1 MKTNKN
7 QLRPG
12 CETEPLIGA
21 GFYTRLELGLGLRL
35 LTFKSLVNVH
45 PNVPTTFRRITDA
58 IGWKRVYL
66 FSGFFFFFNPL
77 FSQLVDVKGVVV
89 AAESNEPLIGVNV
102 VLKDTDIGA
111 STDVAGAY
119 KITVN
124 QNLYGNALESG
135 KLIFYCIGYKV
146 QEVELRGRTR
156 VSIAMEPIVTQ
167 LEEVVVT
174 GSAVGRSPKLMSYSV
189 GFLDEAA
196 LNAVPA
202 ANAGAGLQGK
212 VPGLRVNPV
221 SGQPGQGAYFQIRSA
236 DVIANGQQPLL
247 VVDGIFLN
255 GATLA
260 DFNAEDIERIEIL
273 KGSAGTSL
281 YGSQAANGV
290 VQVFTKRGKNLDLGT
305 TRITYRGETGYSES
319 VGRYNLNTFTNR
331 EILDPEGPQPIL
343 GNPSATGIHDTPLPN
358 LQDYQE
364 DVLFRRGA
372 FRTHYLALQGKTA
385 QSNFHTSVQRYN
397 DEGILQNTDGY
408 LRHTFRANMDHRIS
422 EKLELQ
428 VNSMYSTSR
437 QDLLAPASNGPGSY
451 LASALFLTPI
461 FNLDVGNEENGSAF
475 DWDID
480 NTGLGITN
488 PLYDRLN
495 SRQTVR
501 RSRFTGSLGANYYAK
516 EWLTLGYA
524 ATLDHTI
531 NDFEH
536 FVEKG
541 YLSANV
547 PGLFGNL
554 VTAGVQGSSGGGI
567 HKSRQA
573 GNYVTSR
580 ANITIQKQTGKL
592 NAAVR
597 GSFLYEDLTR
607 QYDEAIGEN
616 LAVSGIHSLDN
627 ARSNIAIASEAEEMV
642 GYTGFL
648 IGDVDFKKTYIFSGL
663 IRREGVSLFGPES
676 RWANYHRLST
686 AWRVTETV
694 KLKGIQELKLRAST
708 GTSGIRPAF
717 GQRFETF
724 ELINGT
730 LTKSTLGNEF
740 LKPARSTEIEIGGNI
755 TFLRAF
761 DLEVNYSQI
770 KTDDQILLVPL
781 TGAAG
786 FKGQWRNAGA
796 IDATV
801 YEAALNID
809 FKKLFRI
816 AIPDFRWELMTT
828 FDRTEQMI
836 SRLDIPAYVTGPGLQ
851 QSSLFLIEEG
861 QPFGTMVGEIFARD
875 LSELDEQEG
884 VDPNDYTINPV
895 GYVVR
900 KDQIGTPDERPYKL
914 RDANGNPIVRAIGDI
929 NPDFR
934 MGFAHTL
941 AYKGFQLYALFDWKR
956 GGDVYNL
963 TKQWLYRDDRSG
975 DVSQYPDV
983 TAGFYGSEGLYNVL
997 VANNH
1002 FVEDGTF
1009 FMLREAAISFT
1020 IRQGLFGNF
1029 IKSMRLSL
1037 IGRNLFT
1044 VTDYSGL
1051 HPDVS
1056 AAPRDENL
1064 LTNRFQNAPGSDAQT
1079 PNGDPN
1085 LFAVDAFN
1093 YPLARTLTFGLQLT
1107 F

>member
-1 MKTNKN
+1 MLKK
-7 QLRPG
+7 LL
-12 CETEPLIGA
+12 PLA
-21 GFYTRLELGLGLRL
+21 TAF
-35 LTFKSLVNVH
+35 
-45 PNVPTTFRRITDA
+45 
-58 IGWKRVYL
+58 L
-66 FSGFFFFFNPL
+66 FTSIHL
-77 FSQLVDVKGVVV
+77 FAQSVSVKGNVV
-89 AAESNEPLIGVNV
+89 AADSGAPLEGVNV
-102 VLKDTDIGA
+102 LLKGTESGA
-111 STDVAGAY
+111 VTNASGDY
-119 KITVN
+119 EITVN
-124 QNLYGNALESG
+124 QNFFGTATG
-135 KLIFYCIGYKV
+135 KEVLVFYYIGYKV

-156 VSIAMEPIVTQ
+156 VSIAMESVAAP

-174 GSAVGRSPKLMSYSV
+174 GTAVGRSPKLMSYAV

-196 LNAVPA
+196 LDAVPA

-212 VPGLRVNPV
+212 VAGLRVNPV
-221 SGQPGQGAYFQIRSA
+221 NGQPGQGAYFQIRSA

-247 VVDGIFLN
+247 VVDGIFLSS
-255 GATLA
+255 ATLA
-260 DFNAEDIERIEIL
+260 DFNAEDIERVEIL

-290 VQVFTKRGKNLDLGT
+290 VQIFTKRGKKLEVGS
-305 TRITYRGETGYSES
+305 TRVTYRGETGYSES
-319 VGRYNLNTFTNR
+319 VGRYDLNTFTNR
-331 EILDPEGPQPIL
+331 EILDGNGPQPIL
-343 GNPSATGIHDTPLPN
+343 GNVSADGIHDTPLPN

-364 DVLFRRGA
+364 AVLFQRGA
-372 FRTHYLALQGKTA
+372 FRTHFLAVEGKTA
-385 QSNFHTSVQRYN
+385 QTNFHTSVQRFK

-422 EKLELQ
+422 NKLELQ
-428 VNSMYSTSR
+428 VSSMYAAST
-437 QDLLAPASNGPGSY
+437 QDFLAPAFNSSGSY
-451 LASALFLTPI
+451 LASALLLTPI
-461 FNLDVGNEENGSAF
+461 FDLNVNNEEDGAPF

-480 NTGLGITN
+480 NTGQGITN

-501 RSRFTGSLGANYYAK
+501 RSRLLGSLGVSYFAK
-516 EWLTLGYA
+516 DWLTLSYT
-524 ATLDHTI
+524 ATLDRAV

-541 YLSANV
+541 YLSSNV
-547 PGLFGNL
+547 PGVFSNQ

-567 HKSRQA
+567 HRSQQT
-573 GNYVTSR
+573 GNYFTSR
-580 ANITIQKQTGKL
+580 ANITIQRHLGKL

-597 GSFLYEDLTR
+597 GSFLYEDMTR

-627 ARSNIAIASEAEEMV
+627 ARSNIAIASEAEELV
-642 GYTGFL
+642 GYSGFL
-648 IGDVDFKKTYIFSGL
+648 IGDLDYKQTYIFSGL

-676 RWANYHRLST
+676 RFANYHRLSA
-686 AWRVTETV
+686 AWRITETV
-694 KLKGIQELKLRAST
+694 KIKGIQEFKLRAST
-708 GTSGIRPAF
+708 GTAGIRPAF

-740 LKPARSTEIEIGGNI
+740 LRPALSTEVEIGANL

-761 DLEVNYSQI
+761 DLEANYSQI
-770 KTDDQILLVPL
+770 TTEDQILLTPL

-786 FKGQWRNAGA
+786 FRGQWRNAGA
-796 IDATV
+796 IEAKV
-801 YEAALNID
+801 YEAALKID

-816 AIPDFRWELMTT
+816 GISDFQWELMTT
-828 FDRTEQMI
+828 FDRTQQRI
-836 SRLDIPAYVTGPGLQ
+836 SKLEVPSYTTGPGLEQ
-851 QSSLFLIEEG
+851 AALFLIEEG
-861 QPFGTMVGEIFARD
+861 SSFGTMVGEVFAKD
-875 LSELDEQEG
+875 LSDLDDQENIN
-884 VDPNDYTINPV
+884 PNDYTVNSV
-895 GYVVR
+895 GYVVH
-900 KDQIGTPDERPYKL
+900 KDAIGTPDERPYKL
-914 RDANGNPIVRAIGDI
+914 LDASGNPLIRAIGDI

-941 AYKGFQLYALFDWKR
+941 SFKGLQLYALFDWKR

-963 TKQWLYRDDRSG
+963 SKQWLYRDDRHA
-975 DVSQYPDV
+975 DVSSYDDV
-983 TAGFYGSEGLYNVL
+983 TAGFFNGDGLYNAQ

-1009 FMLREAAISFT
+1009 FMLREAAISYS

-1056 AAPRDENL
+1056 AAPRDENS
-1064 LTNRFQNAPGSDAQT
+1064 LTNRFRNLPGSNALT

-1093 YPLARTLTFGLQLT
+1093 YPLARTLTFALQVV

>member
-1 MKTNKN
+1 MNRFIFF
-7 QLRPG
+7 L
-12 CETEPLIGA
+12 LI
-21 GFYTRLELGLGLRL
+21 FV
-35 LTFKSLVNVH
+35 FSVPSLY
-45 PNVPTTFRRITDA
+45 A
-58 IGWKRVYL
+58 
-66 FSGFFFFFNPL
+66 
-77 FSQLVDVKGVVV
+77 QLVDVKGVVV
-89 AAESNEPLIGVNV
+89 AANSDEPLIGVNV
-102 VLKDTDIGA
+102 VLKDTEVGA
-111 STDVAGAY
+111 STDLAGAY

-124 QNLYGNALESG
+124 QNVYGNALESG
-135 KLIFYCIGYKV
+135 TLIFYCIGYKV

-156 VSIAMEPIVTQ
+156 INIAMEPVAAE

-196 LNAVPA
+196 LNAVPG
-202 ANAGAGLQGK
+202 ANAGSGLQGK
-212 VPGLRVNPV
+212 VAGLRVNPV

-290 VQVFTKRGKNLDLGT
+290 VQLFTHRGKNLETGQ
-305 TRITYRGETGYSES
+305 TRIVYRGETGYSES
-319 VGRYNLNTFTNR
+319 VGRYDLNNFTNR
-331 EILDPEGPQPIL
+331 EILEPEGPQPIL
-343 GNPSATGIHDTPLPN
+343 GNPAADGIHDTPLPN

-364 DVLFRRGA
+364 DYLFRRGA
-372 FRTHYLALQGKTA
+372 FQTHYLAVQGKTA
-385 QSNFHTSVQRYN
+385 QGNFHTSVQRYQ
-397 DEGILQNTDGY
+397 DEGILQNNDGY
-408 LRHTFRANMDHRIS
+408 LRHTFRANMDQRLS

-428 VNSMYSTSR
+428 VSSMYSASK
-437 QDLLAPASNGPGSY
+437 QDLLAPASNGPGTY
-451 LASALFLTPI
+451 LSSLLFLTPM
-461 FNLDVGNEENGSAF
+461 FNLDSGNEENGAPF

-480 NTGLGITN
+480 NTGMGITN
-488 PLYDRLN
+488 PLYERGN

-501 RSRFTGSLGANYYAK
+501 RSRLSGSLGANYFAK
-516 EWLTLGYA
+516 EWLTLSFA
-524 ATLDHTI
+524 ATLDHTT
-531 NDFEH
+531 NDYEH

-554 VTAGVQGSSGGGI
+554 VTAGVQGSNGGGI
-567 HKSRQA
+567 QRSRQA
-573 GNYVTSR
+573 GNYFSSR
-580 ANITIQKQTGKL
+580 ANITLQKQAGKL

-607 QYDEAIGEN
+607 QYDEAMGEN
-616 LAVSGIHSLDN
+616 LAVTGIHSLDN
-627 ARSNIAIASEAEEMV
+627 ARSNIAIASDAETMV

-648 IGDVDFKKTYIFSGL
+648 IGDVDYKKRYIFSGL

-676 RWANYHRLST
+676 RWANYHRLSA

-694 KLKGIQELKLRAST
+694 KIKGVQELKLRTST
-708 GTSGIRPAF
+708 GTSGIRPTF

-724 ELINGT
+724 ELINGI
-730 LTKSTLGNEF
+730 LTKNTLGNTF
-740 LKPARSTEIEIGGNI
+740 LRPARSTEIEIGGNL

-761 DLEVNYSQI
+761 DLEVNYSKI
-770 KTDDQILLVPL
+770 NTDDQIVLVPL

-786 FKGQWRNAGA
+786 FRGQWRNAGA

-801 YEAALNID
+801 YEAALRID

-816 AIPDFRWELMTT
+816 AIPNFQWELMTT
-828 FDRTEQMI
+828 FDRTKQTV

-851 QSSLFLIEEG
+851 QSALFLIEAG
-861 QPFGTMVGEIFARD
+861 KPFGTMAGEVFAKD
-875 LSELDEQEG
+875 LSELAGQEG
-884 VDPNDYTINPV
+884 IDPNDFTINSV

-900 KDQIGTPDERPYKL
+900 KDEIGTPDERPYKL
-914 RDANGNPIVRAIGDI
+914 RDASGNPLIQDIGDI

-941 AYKGFQLYALFDWKR
+941 SYNGLQLYALFDWKR

-963 TKQWLYRDDRSG
+963 SKQWLYRDERHSDFSK
-975 DVSQYPDV
+975 YPEV
-983 TAGFYGSEGLYNVL
+983 TAGFFGSEGLYNVL

-1009 FMLREAAISFT
+1009 FMLREAALSYT
-1020 IRQGLFGNF
+1020 IRQGLFGRF
-1029 IKSMRLSL
+1029 IKSMRMSL

-1044 VTDYSGL
+1044 KTKYSGL

-1056 AAPRDENL
+1056 AAPRDENQ
-1064 LTNRFQNAPGSDAQT
+1064 LTNRFQNAPGSDLQT

-1093 YPLARTLTFGLQLT
+1093 YPLARTLTFALQLT